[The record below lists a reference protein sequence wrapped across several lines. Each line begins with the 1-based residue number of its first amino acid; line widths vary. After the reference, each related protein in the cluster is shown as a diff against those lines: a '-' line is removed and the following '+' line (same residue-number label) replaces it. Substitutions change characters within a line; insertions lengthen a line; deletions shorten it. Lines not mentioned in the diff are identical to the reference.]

1 MAEHQPRISAT
12 ATGGRTSIRAVA
24 HEASVEDLGD
34 DVRALAIVARSA
46 GRASVV
52 RRVDGVMVRVI
63 VEAA

>member
-1 MAEHQPRISAT
+1 MTDDDAAV
-12 ATGGRTSIRAVA
+12 ATGPSRRPGLPYDTSA
-24 HEASVEDLGD
+24 EDLGD

-52 RRVDGVMVRVI
+52 RRVDGQLVRVI